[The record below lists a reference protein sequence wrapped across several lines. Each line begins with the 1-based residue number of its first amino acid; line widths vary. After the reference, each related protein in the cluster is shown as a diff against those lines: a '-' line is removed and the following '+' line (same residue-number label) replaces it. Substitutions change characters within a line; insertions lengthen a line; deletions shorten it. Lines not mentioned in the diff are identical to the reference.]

1 MENRIITSRQTF
13 EEKLDNPHQR
23 FKFHSLL
30 IFGFTGVSISYFE
43 PIFSTFIYLS
53 TLLNPRLFVKRSGMK
68 TVIRQETPTNRSSMT
83 YSYDLS
89 NAVWEILAL
98 LL

>member
-1 MENRIITSRQTF
+1 MENRIITSWQTF

-30 IFGFTGVSISYFE
+30 IFGFTEVSISYFE

-53 TLLNPRLFVKRSGMK
+53 TLLPAHHPQIQHCLV
-68 TVIRQETPTNRSSMT
+68 Q
-83 YSYDLS
+83 
-89 NAVWEILAL
+89 ILQLYAL
-98 LL
+98 LG

>member
-68 TVIRQETPTNRSSMT
+68 TVIRQETPTNRSST
-83 YSYDLS
+83 VFCAIIGYKP
-89 NAVWEILAL
+89 
-98 LL
+98 

>member
-1 MENRIITSRQTF
+1 MENWIITSRQTF

-43 PIFSTFIYLS
+43 PIFFHFYLS
-53 TLLNPRLFVKRSGMK
+53 FNTSDSLLANPGVQADPNAVTLLQYQVHLCHNQDTACHNIGDAF
-68 TVIRQETPTNRSSMT
+68 
-83 YSYDLS
+83 
-89 NAVWEILAL
+89 
-98 LL
+98 